1 MQTYDEIVL
10 KEINVNENFRVW
22 TEYKYEKHNRNIFFG
37 GDT

>member
-22 TEYKYEKHNRNIFFG
+22 TEYKYEEQNRNAIFG
-37 GDT
+37 ADT